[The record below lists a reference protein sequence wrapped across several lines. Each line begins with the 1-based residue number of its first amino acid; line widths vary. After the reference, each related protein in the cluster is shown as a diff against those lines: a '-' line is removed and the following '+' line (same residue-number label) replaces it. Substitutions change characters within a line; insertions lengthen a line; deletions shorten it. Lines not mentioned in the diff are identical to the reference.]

1 MRVPFVV
8 ALAGVLDFFAFI
20 LISVTYGG
28 AIAVLACVGA
38 PFIVGLLV
46 GLLFSPGV
54 LRLEDSEKVIAQAHP
69 SGPVV
74 WIAYVLSL
82 GLYAYWRAA
91 EQLTITDRRVV
102 YQKGLVTKTE
112 RSLPLHFVQDATVR
126 TVVWS
131 SHVTLSTAG
140 GAEGVGSFGP
150 CWLGDAR
157 ALKDLIVDSARQ
169 SRQHEQLTPA
179 ADGVVVALQSLQD
192 LHVAGA
198 LTGDEFTAA
207 KGRLLQS

>member
-1 MRVPFVV
+1 MRVPFAV
-8 ALAGVLDFFAFI
+8 ALAIALDFFVFI
-20 LISVTYGG
+20 LVSVTHGL
-28 AIAVLACVGA
+28 AVAALVCVGA
-38 PFIVGLLV
+38 PFLVGLLI

-54 LRLEDSEKVIAQAHP
+54 LRLEDGEKVISQAHP
-69 SGPVV
+69 TGPVV
-74 WIAYVLSL
+74 GLAYVMSL

-150 CWLGDAR
+150 CRPEEAR

-169 SRQHEQLTPA
+169 AQPQGPSTPA
-179 ADGVVVALQSLQD
+179 ADDMVVAIRSLQD

-198 LTGDEFTAA
+198 LTADEFTAA
-207 KGRLLQS
+207 KGRLLQN